1 MVVRHQ
7 YERVSTKRRMS
18 HADAPACDLCHAAK
32 QKCSGDRPSCTRCAQ
47 GGWQCVYAPRQRRR
61 TVPKDQKMVST
72 LDARHAMSLSGLV
85 GKKRKLQRDGMSLAG
100 DSMDMRMAMGMAMDL
115 GLGEEEEDEHLLTM
129 SDEQMVCLSS

>member
-1 MVVRHQ
+1 
-7 YERVSTKRRMS
+7 
-18 HADAPACDLCHAAK
+18 
-32 QKCSGDRPSCTRCAQ
+32 
-47 GGWQCVYAPRQRRR
+47 
-61 TVPKDQKMVST
+61 MVST